1 VSQSSLSTD
10 GRPEIK
16 PAAFPLSQAGGHSPR
31 PGYADPVP
39 TPDFILDLRAKV
51 GHQQLWLSGATA
63 VVTRERGGVLEV
75 LLVRRSDTGE
85 WTPVSGIVDPGE
97 HPAATAVREVAEEAG
112 VEAEV
117 DYLAWLTVTG
127 VVTYANGDRTQYID
141 HVFRCSWRSGEPHPV
156 DGEATEAAF
165 FTLDALPPMRP
176 DQAERVR
183 IGLTGDRVTRLH

>member
-1 VSQSSLSTD
+1 
-10 GRPEIK
+10 
-16 PAAFPLSQAGGHSPR
+16 
-31 PGYADPVP
+31 VP
-39 TPDFILDLRAKV
+39 TPEFILDLRASI

-63 VVTRERGGVLEV
+63 VVTRDRDGAVEV

-117 DYLAWLTVTG
+117 EHLAWLTVTD
-127 VVTYANGDRTQYID
+127 VITYANGDRTQYID
-141 HVFRCSWRSGEPHPV
+141 HVFRCRWLSGDPYPV

-165 FTLDALPPMRP
+165 FAVHALPPMAP

-183 IGLTGDRVTRLH
+183 IGLSDDRVTRLH